1 MSQSRTKKITIGPT
15 AHSIRFISRSCSS
28 FSSISSGLS
37 LSLMPSK
44 GPGAAWSASRFFI
57 FATAMV
63 GSPYKPKPSS
73 AGLQGS
79 YAATVRSNP
88 LCGHLIWIN
97 NLASGIEKHTRWP
110 VLPLNE
116 ASPIIAVGM
125 TWNDLRLILLI
136 LGVLVA
142 LYVLFLAFA

>member
-1 MSQSRTKKITIGPT
+1 M
-15 AHSIRFISRSCSS
+15 A
-28 FSSISSGLS
+28 
-37 LSLMPSK
+37 
-44 GPGAAWSASRFFI
+44 
-57 FATAMV
+57 
-63 GSPYKPKPSS
+63 
-73 AGLQGS
+73 
-79 YAATVRSNP
+79 
-88 LCGHLIWIN
+88 
-97 NLASGIEKHTRWP
+97 

>member
-1 MSQSRTKKITIGPT
+1 
-15 AHSIRFISRSCSS
+15 
-28 FSSISSGLS
+28 
-37 LSLMPSK
+37 
-44 GPGAAWSASRFFI
+44 
-57 FATAMV
+57 MV
-63 GSPYKPKPSS
+63 GNPYKPKLSS

-79 YAATVRSNP
+79 CAATVRSNP

-142 LYVLFLAFA
+142 LYVRFLAFA